1 MQSDALARNGHRTG
15 QERVPE
21 AVLRRMADRLEAPD
35 PSHNDWE
42 RNTAVLPSEK
52 LPPLEAAHV
61 RRLLPFQCQCS
72 ELQDM
77 LACNCD
83 QVTVLLDSAAGEAS
97 CKVLVCCRQRP
108 G

>member
-1 MQSDALARNGHRTG
+1 MQSDALARNGQRAG

-21 AVLRRMADRLEAPD
+21 AVVRRMAHRLEAPD

-61 RRLLPFQCQCS
+61 RRLLPRQCQCS
-72 ELQDM
+72 ELQNM
-77 LACNCD
+77 LASNCD
-83 QVTVLLDSAAGEAS
+83 QLTTLLDSAADEAS
-97 CKVLVCCRQRP
+97 CKVLVCCR
-108 G
+108 